1 MSKRYHQRPSQLLNL
16 TNDYEA
22 FCFDEACA
30 YIMGKLEEKE
40 QPKFKIDYS
49 SSNSYNND
57 DIINFF
63 NENNNK
69 LV

>member
-1 MSKRYHQRPSQLLNL
+1 MSKQFKMRPSQVLSL

-30 YIMGKLEEKE
+30 LILKQLEDGKEPRFNDC
-40 QPKFKIDYS
+40 QPT
-49 SSNSYNND
+49 NND

-63 NENNNK
+63 NDNNSK
-69 LV
+69 